1 MTGPPEEA
9 GGPGRRVMV
18 TGLGASTPLGGDAPA
33 TWSAL
38 LAGVSG
44 VRELTAEWAED
55 LPVRFGAPVAVEPSE
70 RLEGYQ
76 TRRMG
81 RSQQLAWLAAEE
93 AWEDAGAPEVPA
105 SRLAVS
111 VASGGGG
118 VSDLLDQYDV
128 LRERGWKRVA
138 THTLPMY
145 MSNGAAAWLSVRY
158 GATAEVRA
166 PAAACSSGA
175 DALAHGQE
183 LIRSGQADV
192 VLAGGTDAM
201 LHPVM
206 VAGFAAM
213 RALSR
218 RNDDP
223 ASACRPFDR
232 GRDGFV
238 LGEGA
243 GLLVLEDAAH
253 AARRGVRGYA
263 ELAGVGRSADAHH
276 ISNPEPTGE
285 GAVRAMRRALADA
298 GLGPDAVR
306 HVNAH
311 ATGTPMGD
319 LAEARALRELLGPR
333 LGGAS
338 VTATKSLTGHLL
350 GASGAVEAVVTTLAL
365 RHGLAPPTVNLTD
378 PDPRVGED
386 VLDAVVRD
394 APASLP
400 GGPRAALSN
409 SFAFGGQNVSLL
421 LRDSGAADGTG
432 AATGA

>member
-1 MTGPPEEA
+1 MSDSPPEEA
-9 GGPGRRVMV
+9 AGPPRRVVV
-18 TGLGASTPLGGDAPA
+18 TGLGASTPLGGDAPG

-38 LAGVSG
+38 LAGTSG
-44 VRELTAEWAED
+44 VRHLTAEWAAD

-70 RLEGYQ
+70 RLEGHQ

-93 AWEDAGAPEVPA
+93 AWEDAGVPKVP
-105 SRLAVS
+105 SGRLAVS

-118 VSDLLDQYDV
+118 VGDLLNQYDV

-145 MSNGAAAWLSVRY
+145 MANGAAAWLSVRY

-183 LIRSGQADV
+183 LIRSGKADV

-223 ASACRPFDR
+223 AGACRPFDR

-243 GLLVLEDAAH
+243 GLLVLEDAEH
-253 AARRGVRGYA
+253 AARRGARVYA

-276 ISNPEPTGE
+276 ISNPEPTGV
-285 GAVRAMRRALADA
+285 GAALAMRRALADA

-306 HVNAH
+306 HVNTH

-319 LAEARALRELLGPR
+319 LAEARALREVLGPR

-350 GASGAVEAVVTTLAL
+350 GACGAVEAVVTALAVW
-365 RHGLAPPTVNLTD
+365 HGIAPPTVNLSD
-378 PDPRVGED
+378 PDPEVGED
-386 VLDAVVRD
+386 LLDAVVRD
-394 APASLP
+394 VPGRLP
-400 GGPRAALSN
+400 EGPRAALSN

-421 LRDSGAADGTG
+421 LREGAGVGAHSAD
-432 AATGA
+432 